1 MKNGK
6 GENQSVGVA
15 HESFMESFMTL
26 NIINFTNMAKREN
39 NRVSWDVKR
48 VSSLLN
54 SYSTVT

>member
-26 NIINFTNMAKREN
+26 NIINFTDMRRREN
-39 NRVSWDVKR
+39 DRVS
-48 VSSLLN
+48 
-54 SYSTVT
+54 

>member
-6 GENQSVGVA
+6 GENQYVGVA

-39 NRVSWDVKR
+39 NRVSWM
-48 VSSLLN
+48 
-54 SYSTVT
+54 